1 MSSDSDQYIEENFN
15 FHQVLIDWSEAVSCF
30 YMNYKRLIVCIE
42 NGSRIMHNSNEVHI
56 GQCPI
61 RLLTSLLNTM
71 HLELEKMYYQMD
83 AIASTTLP
91 GSVIEYKILTEH
103 TAVIHELNQQAT
115 ARLALAA
122 LSSC

>member
-1 MSSDSDQYIEENFN
+1 MSSDSDQYIEENVN
-15 FHQVLIDWSEAVSCF
+15 FHQVLIAWSEAVSCF
-30 YMNYKRLIVCIE
+30 YMNYKRLMVCIE
-42 NGSRIMHNSNEVHI
+42 NGSRIMHSSNEVHI

-61 RLLTSLLNTM
+61 RLLTSLLNAM
-71 HLELEKMYYQMD
+71 HLELENMYYQMD
-83 AIASTTLP
+83 ALASTTLP
-91 GSVIEYKILTEH
+91 SRIDYKILTEH